1 MYFRTLLKFASVMA
15 IATALLCASTNASQ
29 AQQPVELDS
38 NIQGTIGLGL
48 VGAEVGLVIPALAGM
63 DDAWPYIVFPV
74 VGAGGGAVAGYF
86 LLDQPGHT
94 EAGVI
99 TLAAGMLLIVPT
111 IVATLALTAYDP
123 ESDFPDDDGFQ
134 APDDED
140 AAEAPAPN
148 VGPDAAEQ
156 EAGTGS
162 SDLQA
167 GVGLLRVGSNGK
179 LMVGAPG
186 LSIAPVYS
194 LTEQRQFGAP
204 AATSLRVPVFSG
216 AF

>member
-1 MYFRTLLKFASVMA
+1 MYFRTLLKFASIMTM
-15 IATALLCASTNASQ
+15 ATALLCASANASH

-38 NIQGTIGLGL
+38 NIQGTVGLGL
-48 VGAEVGLVIPALAGM
+48 VGAELGLLIPALAGM
-63 DDAWPYIVFPV
+63 EDAWPYIVFPV

-86 LLDQPGHT
+86 LLDQPEHT
-94 EAGVI
+94 EVGVI

-123 ESDFPDDDGFQ
+123 ESDFPDDDDLQTPG
-134 APDDED
+134 EEG

-148 VGPDAAEQ
+148 VDPDAAEQ
-156 EAGTGS
+156 GAGTTSGE
-162 SDLQA
+162 LQA

-194 LTEQRQFGAP
+194 LTEQRQFGAS
-204 AATSLRVPVFSG
+204 AATSLRVPVLSG